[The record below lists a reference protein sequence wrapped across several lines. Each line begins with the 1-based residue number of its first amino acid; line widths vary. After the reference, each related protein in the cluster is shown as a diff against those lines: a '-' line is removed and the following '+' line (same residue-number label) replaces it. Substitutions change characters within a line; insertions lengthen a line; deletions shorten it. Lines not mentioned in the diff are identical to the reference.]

1 MNTIC
6 IYKRIKENKKQNKQ
20 NNENK
25 EKLRNKVRES
35 FWRRKTKESWV
46 SEKLFLTH
54 KKCFGGFYKVV
65 GNWGFQKYFN
75 MKEII
80 FRLGQIWT

>member
-6 IYKRIKENKKQNKQ
+6 IYKRIKKKTKQNKQ

-35 FWRRKTKESWV
+35 F
-46 SEKLFLTH
+46 
-54 KKCFGGFYKVV
+54 
-65 GNWGFQKYFN
+65 
-75 MKEII
+75 
-80 FRLGQIWT
+80 

>member
-6 IYKRIKENKKQNKQ
+6 IYKRIKKNKKQNKQ

-35 FWRRKTKESWV
+35 F
-46 SEKLFLTH
+46 
-54 KKCFGGFYKVV
+54 
-65 GNWGFQKYFN
+65 
-75 MKEII
+75 
-80 FRLGQIWT
+80 